1 MASFCVNS
9 SGPFYVFI
17 LIITNS
23 RTQNIFIYM
32 YFNNFFL
39 FILETRLELACHV
52 ASLIGVVK
60 TKAEFFLNEY
70 KPTVVL
76 DEKHCIAG
84 RVTLPRTGS
93 YLTDNF
99 M

>member
-1 MASFCVNS
+1 MLRIIVFKLF
-9 SGPFYVFI
+9 FY
-17 LIITNS
+17 
-23 RTQNIFIYM
+23 
-32 YFNNFFL
+32 L
-39 FILETRLELACHV
+39 FSETRLELACHV

-93 YLTDNF
+93 FLTDNY

>member
-1 MASFCVNS
+1 MCCV
-9 SGPFYVFI
+9 
-17 LIITNS
+17 LL
-23 RTQNIFIYM
+23 
-32 YFNNFFL
+32 NFDYFL

-70 KPTVVL
+70 KPTIVL

-93 YLTDNF
+93 FLTDNYV
-99 M
+99 